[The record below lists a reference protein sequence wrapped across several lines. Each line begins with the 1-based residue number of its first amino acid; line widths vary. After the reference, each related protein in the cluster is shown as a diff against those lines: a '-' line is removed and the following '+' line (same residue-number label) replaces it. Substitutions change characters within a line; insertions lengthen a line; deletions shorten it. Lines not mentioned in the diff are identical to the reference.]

1 MQIEKYFIE
10 NGGKV
15 SFSKEMGSNF
25 AKRVAGDFNPIHDED
40 NKRFCVPG
48 DLLFSVLLHKFG
60 INKKMHVSFSGMV
73 GDSASLN
80 FLEIDNNIQVQDDN
94 GKDYLTVERSGD
106 NTQNPQLINAIIE
119 KYVTFS
125 GQTFPHILVPLMEE
139 AGMMINPAR
148 PLVIYE
154 NMCLELNNLD
164 IDQPQLEVS
173 ESTLTVD
180 GKRGTAI
187 LTFNI
192 INHGTLVGQGSKQMV
207 LSSLRAYD
215 AEKISTLASDY
226 DHRKQNYLKAH

>member
-10 NGGKV
+10 NDGKIN
-15 SFSKEMGSNF
+15 FSKQMGSNF

-60 INKKMHVSFSGMV
+60 INQKMQVSFSGMV
-73 GDSASLN
+73 GASTSLN
-80 FLEIDNNIQVQDDN
+80 FIENDDIIQVKDDN

-106 NTQNPQLINAIIE
+106 NTQSPQLINEIIE

-125 GQTFPHILVPLMEE
+125 GQTFPHILVPLMED

-154 NMCLELNNLD
+154 NMRLELDNLA
-164 IDQPQLEVS
+164 ITQPRLEVS
-173 ESTLTVD
+173 QSTLSVD
-180 GKRGTAI
+180 GKRGTAT
-187 LTFNI
+187 LAFNI
-192 INHGTLVGQGSKQMV
+192 LSGDKKVGCGSKQMV

-215 AEKISTLASDY
+215 AKQISTLAQEY
-226 DHRKQNYLKAH
+226 DTRKQSYSQ